1 MTHALEID
9 RVSLGYPQGGA
20 VKTVLHD
27 FDLAVRS
34 GELVSLLGASGV
46 GKSSLLRVLAGLKQ
60 ALSGQ
65 VRLFGEPFSRP
76 HPRVGLVFQSAALL
90 PWLNV
95 RDNLAFGLDFKRQPL
110 LGEAERKRRVND
122 ALEEVGLAHAAQKYP
137 SELSGGFGAGSG
149 APAAGVAAGR
159 AVFGVGRGNTRA
171 DADDAAR
178 NRATAQ
184 HGGGDGY
191 PRHRRGAAGVRPH
204 RAGGRGRAQSGRMA
218 A

>member
-1 MTHALEID
+1 M
-9 RVSLGYPQGGA
+9 
-20 VKTVLHD
+20 
-27 FDLAVRS
+27 
-34 GELVSLLGASGV
+34 GASGV

-95 RDNLAFGLDFKRQPL
+95 RDNLAFGLDFKRQPP
-110 LGEAERKRRVND
+110 LGEAERNRRVND

-178 NRATAQ
+178 NRAAAQ

>member
-34 GELVSLLGASGV
+34 GELVSLLGASGA

-76 HPRVGLVFQSAALL
+76 HLRVGLVFQSAALL

-95 RDNLAFGLDFKRQPL
+95 RDNVAFGFHAVI
-110 LGEAERKRRVND
+110 EATD
-122 ALEEVGLAHAAQKYP
+122 AVQGVVAGLSDIGKQ
-137 SELSGGFGAGSG
+137 GGREGGGAGFALFSHW
-149 APAAGVAAGR
+149 
-159 AVFGVGRGNTRA
+159 F
-171 DADDAAR
+171 
-178 NRATAQ
+178 
-184 HGGGDGY
+184 
-191 PRHRRGAAGVRPH
+191 
-204 RAGGRGRAQSGRMA
+204 
-218 A
+218 

>member
-110 LGEAERKRRVND
+110 LGEAERKRRMND

-137 SELSGGFGAGSG
+137 SELSGGMAQR
-149 APAAGVAAGR
+149 AALAR
-159 AVFGVGRGNTRA
+159 AVARQPQVG
-171 DADDAAR
+171 
-178 NRATAQ
+178 
-184 HGGGDGY
+184 
-191 PRHRRGAAGVRPH
+191 
-204 RAGGRGRAQSGRMA
+204 AGGRKAGEWQPETPFPRHGRLHDLSRLRGEIMQSLYHAQQDTQQA
-218 A
+218 ATVEFVI

>member
-76 HPRVGLVFQSAALL
+76 QRASICILCEIKRPGFTILRARRQST
-90 PWLNV
+90 
-95 RDNLAFGLDFKRQPL
+95 
-110 LGEAERKRRVND
+110 
-122 ALEEVGLAHAAQKYP
+122 
-137 SELSGGFGAGSG
+137 S
-149 APAAGVAAGR
+149 
-159 AVFGVGRGNTRA
+159 
-171 DADDAAR
+171 
-178 NRATAQ
+178 AT
-184 HGGGDGY
+184 
-191 PRHRRGAAGVRPH
+191 
-204 RAGGRGRAQSGRMA
+204 
-218 A
+218 

>member
-65 VRLFGEPFSRP
+65 VRLFGEPFSW
-76 HPRVGLVFQSAALL
+76 HKALGVVL
-90 PWLNV
+90 TLS
-95 RDNLAFGLDFKRQPL
+95 
-110 LGEAERKRRVND
+110 
-122 ALEEVGLAHAAQKYP
+122 GLALIA
-137 SELSGGFGAGSG
+137 
-149 APAAGVAAGR
+149 
-159 AVFGVGRGNTRA
+159 
-171 DADDAAR
+171 
-178 NRATAQ
+178 
-184 HGGGDGY
+184 
-191 PRHRRGAAGVRPH
+191 HR
-204 RAGGRGRAQSGRMA
+204 
-218 A
+218 

>member
-110 LGEAERKRRVND
+110 LGEAERKRRMND

-137 SELSGGFGAGSG
+137 SELSGGMAQR
-149 APAAGVAAGR
+149 AAWR
-159 AVFGVGRGNTRA
+159 
-171 DADDAAR
+171 
-178 NRATAQ
+178 
-184 HGGGDGY
+184 
-191 PRHRRGAAGVRPH
+191 
-204 RAGGRGRAQSGRMA
+204 SGRLWRGQWRA
-218 A
+218 SRRCCCWTSRFRRWTR